1 MWSANAAKFS
11 GTTVATMIAID
22 DAQAMIR
29 AESRPNPSQAVTMNE
44 ALGCILAQSVV
55 SDVDS
60 PPHDKALMDGYAVR
74 AADIGQDV
82 ELEVIEEVVAGEVP
96 TRPVESGT
104 ATRIMTGAPLPQG
117 ADAVVMVERTEMVAE
132 DRVRF
137 LLESIDSG
145 TAVMRRGAS
154 VRRDQVVLQPG
165 CELRSIEVGAM
176 AEVGCAA
183 VDVIRPPE
191 IALVQT
197 GDELVEIGKPLQP
210 GQIRNSNGP
219 MLSAMVQ
226 QVGGRAVD
234 LGIARDD
241 EAMLTAMIQQ
251 GLKSDLLLLSGGV
264 SAGVR
269 DLVPAVLA
277 AAGVRQVFHKVNMR
291 PGKPLWF
298 GVADRA
304 DQGRCLVFGLPGNP
318 VSSLACFWVF
328 VAPAIL
334 IASGRT
340 GQMTIETRP
349 LAESHR
355 LGGARPTYW
364 PAVQEGEDGVRAL
377 PWQGSADLC
386 SLASADSLIFFPE
399 GGREYLAGEAVAV
412 LPLR

>member
-1 MWSANAAKFS
+1 
-11 GTTVATMIAID
+11 MIGID

-29 AESRPNPSQAVTMNE
+29 AESKPNPSQAVNVDE
-44 ALGCILAQSVV
+44 ALGCMLAQAVV

-74 AADIGQDV
+74 AADICQNV
-82 ELEVIEEVVAGEVP
+82 EFEVIEEIVAGEVP
-96 TRPVESGT
+96 TRTVESGN
-104 ATRIMTGAPLPQG
+104 ATRIMTGAPLPKG
-117 ADAVVMVERTEMVAE
+117 ADAVVMVERTEMVA
-132 DRVRF
+132 DGRVHF
-137 LLESIDSG
+137 LLESIKSG

-165 CELRSIEVGAM
+165 CELRSIEIGVM

-183 VDVIRPPE
+183 VEVIRRPE

-197 GDELVEIGKPLQP
+197 GDELVEIGEPLQP

-241 EAMLTAMIQQ
+241 EAMLSAAIQQ

-269 DLVPAVLA
+269 DLVPSVLA

-298 GVADRA
+298 GVADRE

-334 IASGRT
+334 IASGRPEHRT
-340 GQMTIETRP
+340 MKSRSLT
-349 LAESHR
+349 ESHR
-355 LGGARPTYW
+355 IGGARPTYW
-364 PAVQEGEDGVRAL
+364 PAMQDGEDGVRAL
-377 PWQGSADLC
+377 PWQGSADLY
-386 SLASADSLIFFPE
+386 SLVSADSLIFFPE
-399 GGREYLAGEAVAV
+399 GGREYVAGETVAV
-412 LPLR
+412 LPFR